1 MLTTIIIK
9 IQESYTQFFLKIHL
23 VNSKPPEIED
33 KINITLVINYS
44 VKYKKWRDI
53 QFNFFLLLK
62 TWAKKLV
69 KIEVKT

>member
-9 IQESYTQFFLKIHL
+9 IQESYTQYFLKNHL
-23 VNSKPPEIED
+23 VNSKSPEIED

-62 TWAKKLV
+62 TWKEKLV

>member
-9 IQESYTQFFLKIHL
+9 IQESYTQLFLKNNL